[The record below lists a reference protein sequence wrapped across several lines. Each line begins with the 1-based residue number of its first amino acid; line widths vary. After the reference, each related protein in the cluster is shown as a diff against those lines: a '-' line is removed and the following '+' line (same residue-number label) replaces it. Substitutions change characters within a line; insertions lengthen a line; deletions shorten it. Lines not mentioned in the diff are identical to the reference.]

1 MTVNEVS
8 RLTGVSVR
16 TLHYYDQIGLLA
28 PSHKTESG
36 YRVYEAEQLERL
48 QQILLFRT
56 LQFSLEEIR
65 ELIDSPELD
74 RELALKQQIDLLTMK
89 KQQLERMIEFA
100 QELLQTGGSKMS
112 FEAFDTK
119 QMEQYA
125 EEAKRRW
132 QHTDAYQEFE
142 RRPQESAGDVQ
153 SGLMECFARMGMKRA
168 LPVEHPEVQ
177 AQVRALQQYI
187 TDHFYTCTDEILQ
200 SLGEMYTAD
209 ERFAENIDRA
219 GGTGTAAF
227 TARAIA
233 YYCSHEK

>member
-132 QHTDAYQEFE
+132 QHTDAYREFE
-142 RRPQESAGDVQ
+142 RRPQEPAEEVQ
-153 SGLMECFARMGMKRA
+153 NGLMECFVRMGMKRA

-177 AQVRALQQYI
+177 AQVRAIQQYI

-209 ERFAENIDRA
+209 ERFAKNIDRA
-219 GGTGTAAF
+219 GGAGTAEF

>member
-132 QHTDAYQEFE
+132 QHTDAYREFE
-142 RRPQESAGDVQ
+142 RRPQEPAGDVQ

-227 TARAIA
+227 AARAIA